1 IGLSRT
7 PFHLLSSALK
17 FVFITSSLLS
27 SFSSN
32 DLPQFSTSLFRYTA
46 AEGWLTESPSDLWW
60 PQFSVRMTLA
70 TSSSGNQGGGATG
83 VVQISQLAATRRSRQ
98 ELAVGGVQDRERKR
112 KQAEVEVRG
121 VAEEGSYER
130 WRRRWRAEVS
140 IATPVG
146 KRQRK
151 WVRHRQIGEL
161 GIGAVG
167 GREDDSN
174 IEDDGENGLEGRPI
188 SGKQEQGITTPLV
201 AKKTDKRG
209 GVIVNTG
216 ELSKKVKSVSFNGT
230 PIRTVLL
237 RNMNYKIEPIS
248 FKTSSI
254 VLLQISCATLFNLS
268 LLTSDIWAVV
278 MILCTTERRA
288 QRGVQPLRIQILT
301 QNINTSLG
309 KKIQV

>member
-1 IGLSRT
+1 MADRI
-7 PFHLLSSALK
+7 
-17 FVFITSSLLS
+17 
-27 SFSSN
+27 
-32 DLPQFSTSLFRYTA
+32 
-46 AEGWLTESPSDLWW
+46 
-60 PQFSVRMTLA
+60 SVRMTLA
-70 TSSSGNQGGGATG
+70 AQIYGGPSIESNKQLRESGRRRYGRRPDLAVGRNSRTL
-83 VVQISQLAATRRSRQ
+83 IKSQ
-98 ELAVGGVQDRERKR
+98 VGGVQDRERKR

-237 RNMNYKIEPIS
+237 RNMVDWLYYPAFLLVVAGIFLYSKINHINGDDIVHNGEKGPERSPAIEDTNFDS
-248 FKTSSI
+248 EYQHLIGEENSSP
-254 VLLQISCATLFNLS
+254 V
-268 LLTSDIWAVV
+268 
-278 MILCTTERRA
+278 
-288 QRGVQPLRIQILT
+288 
-301 QNINTSLG
+301 
-309 KKIQV
+309 K